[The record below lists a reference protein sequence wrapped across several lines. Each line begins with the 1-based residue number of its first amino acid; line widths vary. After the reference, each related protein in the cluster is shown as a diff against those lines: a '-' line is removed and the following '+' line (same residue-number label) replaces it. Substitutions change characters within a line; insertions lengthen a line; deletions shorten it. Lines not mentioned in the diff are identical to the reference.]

1 MEYRALGR
9 TKLKVSVIGLGGGP
23 FLPDNMINLLTVRK
37 TLRLFD
43 TSFNS
48 LGGNYF
54 LSNKFDIATLGDIIK
69 TSYNQGINLIETGW
83 EYNEPRIGQAI
94 SQIIDEKRRLYIA
107 AKSTASDQESM
118 QKSVNQSLLNLNRE
132 YLDIYQLHFVKD
144 LKDLKLKLKRR
155 VLKVLKK
162 EKQQGKIGFI
172 GITGHHIP
180 TLIKAVKTNE
190 FDTVQVPY
198 NIAHVLAEELFDV
211 CQDYDVG
218 TMVMKPL
225 EGGFLIP
232 PKTRSRTPSELK
244 NIGAE
249 NALRFILSNKK
260 VHTAIVGMTK
270 PKQVEENTKTCSKN
284 LTLPEKQRRLMSRN
298 VQKFFSEE
306 YCRVCRYCMPCAV
319 NGISFRIDTCL
330 KLYELYKKYGGQQF
344 KLEYSQQKIKADA
357 CKSCGICEKKC
368 PYNLPIMALLKR
380 AHKELDM
387 KISFFTK
394 TRTFLNNLKLITK
407 SM

>member
-1 MEYRALGR
+1 MEYRILGR

-23 FLPDNMINLLTVRK
+23 FLPDSMINLWTVRK
-37 TLRLFD
+37 TLRLLD
-43 TSFNS
+43 TSINS

-54 LSNKFDIATLGDIIK
+54 LSNKFDLATLGDIIK
-69 TSYNQGINLIETGW
+69 TSYNHDINLIETGW
-83 EYNEPRIGQAI
+83 EYNETRIGQAI
-94 SQIIDEKRRLYIA
+94 SQIIDEKKRLYIA

-118 QKSVNQSLLNLNRE
+118 QKSVNQSRLNLKRD

-144 LKDLKLKLKRR
+144 LKDLNSRLRKGA
-155 VLKVLKK
+155 LKVLKK
-162 EKQQGKIGFI
+162 EKNQGKIGFI

-211 CQDYDVG
+211 CQEYDVG
-218 TMVMKPL
+218 TMIMKPL

-232 PKTRSRTPSELK
+232 PKTGYKIPSELK
-244 NIGAE
+244 GMGAE

-270 PKQVEENTKTCSKN
+270 PRQVEENTKTCSKN
-284 LTLPEKQRRLMSRN
+284 LILPMKQRHLISKN
-298 VQKFFSEE
+298 AQKFFGDQ

-319 NGISFRIDTCL
+319 HGMSFRIDTCL
-330 KLYELYKKYGGQQF
+330 KLYELYKKYGAQQF
-344 KLEYSQQKIKADA
+344 RLEYSQQKIKADA
-357 CKSCGICEKKC
+357 CKSCGVCEKKC
-368 PYNLPIMALLKR
+368 PYNLPIMDMLKR
-380 AHKELDM
+380 AHEELNI
-387 KISFFTK
+387 KISFLQK
-394 TRTFLNNLKLITK
+394 
-407 SM
+407 